1 MSEVR
6 RMVQQGLDRWFLRQ
20 DVIDQLLQSGDD
32 DLEGISAY
40 ADRILM
46 IAQTEEAEHQTLE
59 DPFDR
64 SVALVLSLVNSEGL
78 DAWNIDLTS
87 FLRQFTKRVKSQA
100 KNLDLPACGR
110 LIRMAWE
117 VLHYQAAHL
126 FDRIQYQDMEDE
138 WDMDFEFGWEA
149 EYDDHEFHFTNTV
162 LQGGADDVLETLFDE
177 RVRRDEGRPVTL
189 GELLSA
195 LKDAADDADALK
207 LREKNRAAHA
217 IEVEEM
223 ISNVGGRM
231 HNEDL
236 DGDIERC
243 WNALRQTTQDIGS
256 SNVPLKSVIKTMI
269 PILESTFGAV
279 PEGYGDDA
287 RVSSFIAGLFLTH
300 KGIASITQ
308 GNQLDDVIMIE
319 DLWPQLSTFED
330 VLAATLEADQQAQEA
345 RESSKTGS
353 TLHAERLQQ
362 RAEKA
367 RLSEEK
373 AKAKLEKEQE
383 ESKPDFEEHEW
394 LVE

>member
-1 MSEVR
+1 
-6 RMVQQGLDRWFLRQ
+6 MVQQGLDQWFLRQ

-64 SVALVLSLVNSEGL
+64 SVALVLSIVNSAGL

-87 FLRQFTKRVKSQA
+87 FLRQLTKRVKSQA

-117 VLHYQAAHL
+117 VLNYQAAHL

-207 LREKNRAAHA
+207 LREKNRVAHA

-269 PILESTFGAV
+269 PLLEATFGEV

-300 KGIASITQ
+300 KGLASITQ
-308 GNQLDDVIMIE
+308 GNQIDDVIMIE
-319 DLWPQLSTFED
+319 DLWPQLATFED

-345 RESSKTGS
+345 RESLKTGS
-353 TLHAERLQQ
+353 TLHAERLQE

-367 RLSEEK
+367 RLAEEK

-383 ESKPDFEEHEW
+383 ESKPVFEEHEW

>member
-1 MSEVR
+1 
-6 RMVQQGLDRWFLRQ
+6 MVGLIQQGLDQWFLRQ

-32 DLEGISAY
+32 DLEGINAY

-46 IAQTEEAEHQTLE
+46 IAQTEEAEHQTLD

-64 SVALVLSLVNSEGL
+64 SVALVLSLVSSEGL

-100 KNLDLPACGR
+100 SDLDLPACGR

-117 VLHYQAAHL
+117 VLNYQAAHL
-126 FDRIQYQDMEDE
+126 FDRIQYHDDGDD
-138 WDMDFEFGWEA
+138 WDASFDFGWEA

-177 RVRRDEGRPVTL
+177 RVRREEGRPVTL

-207 LREKNRAAHA
+207 LREKNRIAHA

-243 WNALRQTTQDIGS
+243 WNALRHTTQAMQS
-256 SNVPLKSVIKTMI
+256 NNVPLKSVISTLV
-269 PILESTFGAV
+269 PILESTFGSI
-279 PEGYGDDA
+279 PEGYDDDA

-300 KGIASITQ
+300 KGLASITQ
-308 GNQLDDVIMIE
+308 GNNLDDVIMIE
-319 DLWPQLSTFED
+319 DLWPHLASFED
-330 VLAATLEADQQAQEA
+330 VLAATLEADEEAQVA
-345 RESSKTGS
+345 REESKTGS
-353 TLHAERLQQ
+353 VLHAERLQE

-367 RLSEEK
+367 RLAEEK
-373 AKAKLEKEQE
+373 AKQKLEQEQE
-383 ESKPDFEEHEW
+383 ETSPDFDEHEW

>member
-1 MSEVR
+1 M
-6 RMVQQGLDRWFLRQ
+6 MIQQGLDKWFLRQ
-20 DVIDQLLQSGDD
+20 DVIDQLLQGGDD
-32 DLEGISAY
+32 DLEGINAY

-64 SVALVLSLVNSEGL
+64 SVALVLSLVNSEGQ
-78 DAWNIDLTS
+78 DAWDINLTS
-87 FLRQFTKRVKSQA
+87 FLRQFTKRVKSHA
-100 KNLDLPACGR
+100 NTLDLPACGR

-117 VLHYQAAHL
+117 VLNHQASHL
-126 FDRIQYQDMEDE
+126 FERIQYQDTGED
-138 WDMDFEFGWEA
+138 WDTGFDFGWETD
-149 EYDDHEFHFTNTV
+149 YDDLEFHFTNTV
-162 LQGGADDVLETLFDE
+162 LEGGADDVLENLFDE
-177 RVRRDEGRPVTL
+177 RVRREEGRPVTL

-207 LREKNRAAHA
+207 LRERNRAAHA
-217 IEVEEM
+217 VEVEAM

-236 DGDIERC
+236 EGDIERC
-243 WNALRQTTQDIGS
+243 WDALRQTTLAMDSTQ
-256 SNVPLKSVIKTMI
+256 VPLKNVISALI
-269 PILESTFGAV
+269 PILESTFGTV

-308 GNQLDDVIMIE
+308 GNELSDIIMIE
-319 DLWPQLSTFED
+319 DLWPQLSTFEE
-330 VLAATLEADQQAQEA
+330 VLAATFEADLEAEEA
-345 RESSKTGS
+345 RKDSRTGS
-353 TLHAERLQQ
+353 VIHAERLQQ

-367 RLSEEK
+367 RLAEEK
-373 AKAKLEKEQE
+373 ALQMMKEEQQME
-383 ESKPDFEEHEW
+383 ASEMHEHEW

>member
-1 MSEVR
+1 MSEVKK
-6 RMVQQGLDRWFLRQ
+6 MVQQGLDQWFLRQ

-207 LREKNRAAHA
+207 LREKNRVAHA

-243 WNALRQTTQDIGS
+243 WNALRQTTQDMGS

-269 PILESTFGAV
+269 PLLEATFGEV

-300 KGIASITQ
+300 KGLASITQ
-308 GNQLDDVIMIE
+308 GNQIDDVIMIE
-319 DLWPQLSTFED
+319 DLWPQLATFEA

-353 TLHAERLQQ
+353 TLHAERLQE

-367 RLSEEK
+367 RLAEEK

-383 ESKPDFEEHEW
+383 ENKPDFEEHEW

>member
-6 RMVQQGLDRWFLRQ
+6 RMVQQGLDQWFLRQ

-256 SNVPLKSVIKTMI
+256 NNVPLKSVIKTMI

-319 DLWPQLSTFED
+319 DLWPQLSSFED

-367 RLSEEK
+367 RLAEEK

>member
-1 MSEVR
+1 M
-6 RMVQQGLDRWFLRQ
+6 RQ

-207 LREKNRAAHA
+207 LREKNRVAHA

-269 PILESTFGAV
+269 PILEATFGEV

-300 KGIASITQ
+300 KGLASITQ
-308 GNQLDDVIMIE
+308 GNQIDDVIMIE
-319 DLWPQLSTFED
+319 DLWPQLATFED
-330 VLAATLEADQQAQEA
+330 VLAATIEADQQAQEA
-345 RESSKTGS
+345 RESLKTGS
-353 TLHAERLQQ
+353 TLHAERLQE

-367 RLSEEK
+367 RLAEEK

>member
-1 MSEVR
+1 
-6 RMVQQGLDRWFLRQ
+6 MVQQGLDQWFLRQ

-32 DLEGISAY
+32 DLEGINAY

-87 FLRQFTKRVKSQA
+87 FLRQFMKRVKSQA
-100 KNLDLPACGR
+100 NRLDLPACGR

-126 FDRIQYQDMEDE
+126 FDRIQYQDADDD
-138 WDMDFEFGWEA
+138 WDASLDFGWEA
-149 EYDDHEFHFTNTV
+149 EYDDHEFHFTNTI
-162 LQGGADDVLETLFDE
+162 LQGDADEVLEDLFDE

-195 LKDAADDADALK
+195 LKDAAEDADALK
-207 LREKNRAAHA
+207 LREKNRIAHA

-223 ISNVGGRM
+223 VSNVGGRM

-243 WNALRQTTQDIGS
+243 WNALRETTQKMS
-256 SNVPLKSVIKTMI
+256 VNNVPLKSVIQSLV
-269 PILESTFGAV
+269 PILEATFGVV
-279 PEGYGDDA
+279 PEGYDDDA

-300 KGIASITQ
+300 KGMASITQ
-308 GNQLDDVIMIE
+308 GNELDDVIMIE
-319 DLWPQLSTFED
+319 DLWPHLATFEE
-330 VLAATLEADQQAQEA
+330 VLEATLEAEREAQVA
-345 RESSKTGS
+345 REDSKTGS
-353 TLHAERLQQ
+353 VLHAERLLE

-367 RLSEEK
+367 RKAEEK
-373 AKAKLEKEQE
+373 AKMKLEKEQQKVSE
-383 ESKPDFEEHEW
+383 ELDAHEW

>member
-6 RMVQQGLDRWFLRQ
+6 IMVQQGLDQWFLRQ

-217 IEVEEM
+217 IELEEM

-256 SNVPLKSVIKTMI
+256 SNVPLKSVIETMI
-269 PILESTFGAV
+269 PLLELTFGEV

-319 DLWPQLSTFED
+319 DLWPQLSTFQD

-345 RESSKTGS
+345 RETSKTGS

-367 RLSEEK
+367 RLAEEK

-383 ESKPDFEEHEW
+383 ENKPDLEQHEW

>member
-1 MSEVR
+1 
-6 RMVQQGLDRWFLRQ
+6 MVQQGLDQWFLRQ

-138 WDMDFEFGWEA
+138 WDLDFEFGWEA
-149 EYDDHEFHFTNTV
+149 EYDDQEFHFTNTV

-207 LREKNRAAHA
+207 LREKNRVAHA

-243 WNALRQTTQDIGS
+243 WKALRQTAQDLGS

-269 PILESTFGAV
+269 PLLEATFGEV

-300 KGIASITQ
+300 KGLASITQ
-308 GNQLDDVIMIE
+308 GNQIDDVIMIE
-319 DLWPQLSTFED
+319 DLWPQLATFED
-330 VLAATLEADQQAQEA
+330 VLVATLEADQQAQEA

-353 TLHAERLQQ
+353 TLHAERLQE

-367 RLSEEK
+367 RLAEEK
-373 AKAKLEKEQE
+373 AKAKLEQEQE
-383 ESKPDFEEHEW
+383 ESQPDVGEHEW

>member
-1 MSEVR
+1 
-6 RMVQQGLDRWFLRQ
+6 MVQQGLDQWFLRQ

-207 LREKNRAAHA
+207 LREKNRVAHA

-243 WNALRQTTQDIGS
+243 WNALRQTTQDMGS

-269 PILESTFGAV
+269 PLLEATFGEV

-300 KGIASITQ
+300 KGLASITQ
-308 GNQLDDVIMIE
+308 GNRIDDVIMIE
-319 DLWPQLSTFED
+319 DLWPQLATFED
-330 VLAATLEADQQAQEA
+330 VLAATIEADQQAQEA
-345 RESSKTGS
+345 RESLKTGS
-353 TLHAERLQQ
+353 TLHAERLQE

-367 RLSEEK
+367 RLAEEK

>member
-1 MSEVR
+1 
-6 RMVQQGLDRWFLRQ
+6 MVQQGLDQWFLRQ

-117 VLHYQAAHL
+117 VLNYQAAHL
-126 FDRIQYQDMEDE
+126 FDRIQYQDMDDE

-207 LREKNRAAHA
+207 LREKNRVAHA

-243 WNALRQTTQDIGS
+243 WNALRQTTQDMGS

-269 PILESTFGAV
+269 PLLEATFGEV

-300 KGIASITQ
+300 KGLASITQ
-308 GNQLDDVIMIE
+308 GNQIDDVIMIE
-319 DLWPQLSTFED
+319 DLWPQLATFEA

-353 TLHAERLQQ
+353 TLHAERLQE

-367 RLSEEK
+367 RLAEEK

-383 ESKPDFEEHEW
+383 ENKPDFEEHEW

>member
-1 MSEVR
+1 MTLLET
-6 RMVQQGLDRWFLRQ
+6 RQ
-20 DVIDQLLQSGDD
+20 MATPIVKQLLGEQDD
-32 DLEGISAY
+32 SNLEKHRYIDRLIEIADLES
-40 ADRILM
+40 
-46 IAQTEEAEHQTLE
+46 AEHQSLI

-64 SVALVLSLVNSEGL
+64 SVALVFQMFNDATLDPWDVDLSVFIEQFNERTK
-78 DAWNIDLTS
+78 DAEN
-87 FLRQFTKRVKSQA
+87 V
-100 KNLDLPACGR
+100 DLPTCGR

-149 EYDDHEFHFTNTV
+149 EYDDQEFHFTNTV

-207 LREKNRAAHA
+207 LREKNRVAHA

-243 WNALRQTTQDIGS
+243 WNALRQTTQELGS

-269 PILESTFGAV
+269 PLLEATFGEV

-300 KGIASITQ
+300 KGLASITQ
-308 GNQLDDVIMIE
+308 GNQIDDVIMIE
-319 DLWPQLSTFED
+319 DLWPQLATFDD

-353 TLHAERLQQ
+353 TLHAERLQE

-367 RLSEEK
+367 RLAEEK
-373 AKAKLEKEQE
+373 AKAKLEQEQE
-383 ESKPDFEEHEW
+383 ESQPDVGEHEW

>member
-1 MSEVR
+1 
-6 RMVQQGLDRWFLRQ
+6 MVQQGLDQWFLRQ

-207 LREKNRAAHA
+207 LREKNRVAHA

-243 WNALRQTTQDIGS
+243 WNALRQTTLDMGS
-256 SNVPLKSVIKTMI
+256 GNVPLKSVIKTMI
-269 PILESTFGAV
+269 PLLEATFGEV

-300 KGIASITQ
+300 KGLASITQ
-308 GNQLDDVIMIE
+308 GNQIDDVIMIE
-319 DLWPQLSTFED
+319 DLWPQLATFED
-330 VLAATLEADQQAQEA
+330 VLAATLEADKQAQEA

-353 TLHAERLQQ
+353 TLHAERLQE

-367 RLSEEK
+367 RLAEEK

-383 ESKPDFEEHEW
+383 ESKPEFEEHEW

>member
-1 MSEVR
+1 
-6 RMVQQGLDRWFLRQ
+6 MVQQGLDQWFLRQ

-207 LREKNRAAHA
+207 LREKNRVAHA

-256 SNVPLKSVIKTMI
+256 GNVPLKSVIKTLI
-269 PILESTFGAV
+269 PILEATFGEV

-300 KGIASITQ
+300 KGLASITQ
-308 GNQLDDVIMIE
+308 GNQIDDVIMIE
-319 DLWPQLSTFED
+319 DLWPQLATFED

-345 RESSKTGS
+345 RDSSKTGS
-353 TLHAERLQQ
+353 TLHAERLQE

-367 RLSEEK
+367 RLAEEK

-383 ESKPDFEEHEW
+383 ESKPGFEEHEW

>member
-1 MSEVR
+1 MI
-6 RMVQQGLDRWFLRQ
+6 QQGLDKWFLRQ
-20 DVIDQLLQSGDD
+20 DVIDQLLQGGDD
-32 DLEGISAY
+32 DLEGINAY

-64 SVALVLSLVNSEGL
+64 SVALVLSLVNSEGQ
-78 DAWNIDLTS
+78 DAWDINLTS
-87 FLRQFTKRVKSQA
+87 FLRQFTKRVKSHA
-100 KNLDLPACGR
+100 NTLDLPACGR

-117 VLHYQAAHL
+117 VLNHQASHL
-126 FDRIQYQDMEDE
+126 FERIQYQDTGED
-138 WDMDFEFGWEA
+138 WDTGFDFGWETD
-149 EYDDHEFHFTNTV
+149 YDDLEFHFTNTV
-162 LQGGADDVLETLFDE
+162 LEGGADDVLENLFDE
-177 RVRRDEGRPVTL
+177 RVRREEGRPVTL

-207 LREKNRAAHA
+207 LRERNRAAHA
-217 IEVEEM
+217 VEVEAM

-236 DGDIERC
+236 EGDIERC
-243 WNALRQTTQDIGS
+243 WDALRQTTLAMDSTQ
-256 SNVPLKSVIKTMI
+256 VPLKNVISALI
-269 PILESTFGAV
+269 PILESTFGTV

-308 GNQLDDVIMIE
+308 GNELSDIIMIE
-319 DLWPQLSTFED
+319 DLWPQLSTFEE
-330 VLAATLEADQQAQEA
+330 VLAATFEADLEAEEA
-345 RESSKTGS
+345 RKDSRTGS
-353 TLHAERLQQ
+353 VIHAERLQQ

-367 RLSEEK
+367 RLAEEK
-373 AKAKLEKEQE
+373 ALQMMKEEQQME
-383 ESKPDFEEHEW
+383 ASEMHEHEW

>member
-1 MSEVR
+1 MSEVKKV
-6 RMVQQGLDRWFLRQ
+6 VQQGLDQWFLRQ

-207 LREKNRAAHA
+207 LREKNRVAHA

-243 WNALRQTTQDIGS
+243 WNALRQTTQDLGS

-269 PILESTFGAV
+269 PLLEATFGEV

-300 KGIASITQ
+300 KGLASITQ
-308 GNQLDDVIMIE
+308 GNQIDDVIMIE
-319 DLWPQLSTFED
+319 DLWPQLATFED

-353 TLHAERLQQ
+353 TLHAERLQE

-367 RLSEEK
+367 RLAEEK
-373 AKAKLEKEQE
+373 AKAKLEQEQE
-383 ESKPDFEEHEW
+383 ESQPDVGEHEW

>member
-1 MSEVR
+1 MSEVKP
-6 RMVQQGLDRWFLRQ
+6 MMQKGLDQWFLRQ

-46 IAQTEEAEHQTLE
+46 IAQAEEAEHQTLD

-64 SVALVLSLVNSEGL
+64 SVALVLSLVSSEGL

-100 KNLDLPACGR
+100 NSLDLPACGR

-126 FDRIQYQDMEDE
+126 FDRIQYQDSEDD
-138 WDMDFEFGWEA
+138 WDTSFDFGWEA

-162 LQGGADDVLETLFDE
+162 LQGDADDVLENLFDE
-177 RVRRDEGRPVTL
+177 RVRREEGRPVTL

-195 LKDAADDADALK
+195 LKDAADDADAMK

-243 WNALRQTTQDIGS
+243 WNALRQTTKSKGAN
-256 SNVPLKSVIKTMI
+256 NVPLKSVIDALI
-269 PILESTFGAV
+269 PILESTFGTI

-308 GNQLDDVIMIE
+308 GNEMHDAIMIE
-319 DLWPQLSTFED
+319 DLWPDLSSFED
-330 VLAATLEADQQAQEA
+330 VLLATLEADQEAQVA
-345 RESSKTGS
+345 REDSKTGS
-353 TLHAERLQQ
+353 MLHAERLHQ

-367 RLSEEK
+367 RLAEEK
-373 AKAKLEKEQE
+373 ARKKLEEEQE
-383 ESKPDFEEHEW
+383 QNAPEFEAHEW

>member
-1 MSEVR
+1 MI
-6 RMVQQGLDRWFLRQ
+6 QQGLDQWFLRQ

-32 DLEGISAY
+32 DLEGINAY

-64 SVALVLSLVNSEGL
+64 SVALVLSLVSSEGL

-87 FLRQFTKRVKSQA
+87 FLRQFMKRVKSQA
-100 KNLDLPACGR
+100 KSLDLPACGR

-117 VLHYQAAHL
+117 VLNYQAAHL
-126 FDRIQYQDMEDE
+126 FDRIQYQDNDD
-138 WDMDFEFGWEA
+138 WDTSFDFGWEA

-162 LQGGADDVLETLFDE
+162 LQGNADDVLENLFDE

-207 LREKNRAAHA
+207 LREKNRIAHA

-223 ISNVGGRM
+223 VTNVGGRM

-243 WNALRQTTQDIGS
+243 WTALRQTTQDMDS
-256 SNVPLKSVIKTMI
+256 SNVPLKAVIKTLV
-269 PILESTFGAV
+269 PILESAFGSV
-279 PEGYGDDA
+279 PEGYDEDA

-300 KGIASITQ
+300 KGMASITQ

-330 VLAATLEADQQAQEA
+330 VLTATIEADQEAQVV
-345 RESSKTGS
+345 REESKTGS
-353 TLHAERLQQ
+353 MLHAERLQE

-367 RLSEEK
+367 RLAEEK
-373 AKAKLEKEQE
+373 AKKKLEKEQQE
-383 ESKPDFEEHEW
+383 ASLELDEHEW

>member
-6 RMVQQGLDRWFLRQ
+6 RMVQQGLDQWFLRQ

-319 DLWPQLSTFED
+319 DLWPQLSSFED

-367 RLSEEK
+367 RLAEEK

>member
-6 RMVQQGLDRWFLRQ
+6 RMVQQGLDQWFLRQ

-78 DAWNIDLTS
+78 DAWDIDLTS

-256 SNVPLKSVIKTMI
+256 NNVPLKSVIKTMI

-319 DLWPQLSTFED
+319 DLWPQLSSFED

-367 RLSEEK
+367 RLAEEK

>member
-1 MSEVR
+1 M
-6 RMVQQGLDRWFLRQ
+6 MIQQGLDKWFLRQ
-20 DVIDQLLQSGDD
+20 DVIDQLLQGGDD
-32 DLEGISAY
+32 DLEGINAY

-64 SVALVLSLVNSEGL
+64 SVALVLSLVNSEGQ
-78 DAWNIDLTS
+78 DAWDINLTS
-87 FLRQFTKRVKSQA
+87 FLRQFTKRVKSHA
-100 KNLDLPACGR
+100 NTLDLPACGR

-117 VLHYQAAHL
+117 VLNHQASHL
-126 FDRIQYQDMEDE
+126 FERIQYQDTGED
-138 WDMDFEFGWEA
+138 WDTGFDFGWETD
-149 EYDDHEFHFTNTV
+149 YDDLEFHFTNTV
-162 LQGGADDVLETLFDE
+162 LEGGADDVLENLFDE
-177 RVRRDEGRPVTL
+177 RVRREEGRPVTL

-207 LREKNRAAHA
+207 LRERNRAAHA
-217 IEVEEM
+217 VEVEAM

-236 DGDIERC
+236 EGDIERC
-243 WNALRQTTQDIGS
+243 WDALRQTTLTMDSTQ
-256 SNVPLKSVIKTMI
+256 VPLKNVISALI
-269 PILESTFGAV
+269 PILESTFGTV

-308 GNQLDDVIMIE
+308 GNELSDIIMIE
-319 DLWPQLSTFED
+319 DLWPQLSTFEE
-330 VLAATLEADQQAQEA
+330 VLAATFEADLKAEEA
-345 RESSKTGS
+345 REDSRTGS
-353 TLHAERLQQ
+353 IIHAERLQQ

-367 RLSEEK
+367 RLAEEK
-373 AKAKLEKEQE
+373 ALQMMKEEQQME
-383 ESKPDFEEHEW
+383 ASEMHEHEW

>member
-6 RMVQQGLDRWFLRQ
+6 TMVQQGLDQWFLRQ

-256 SNVPLKSVIKTMI
+256 SNVPLKSVIETMI
-269 PILESTFGAV
+269 PLLELTFGEV

-319 DLWPQLSTFED
+319 DLWPQLSTFQD

-345 RESSKTGS
+345 RETSKTGS

-367 RLSEEK
+367 RLAEEK

-383 ESKPDFEEHEW
+383 ENKPDLEQHEW

>member
-1 MSEVR
+1 
-6 RMVQQGLDRWFLRQ
+6 MVQQGLDQWFLRQ

-207 LREKNRAAHA
+207 LREKNRVAHA

-243 WNALRQTTQDIGS
+243 WNALRQTTQDMGS

-269 PILESTFGAV
+269 PLLEATFGEV

-300 KGIASITQ
+300 KGLASITQ
-308 GNQLDDVIMIE
+308 GNQIDDVIMIE
-319 DLWPQLSTFED
+319 DLWPQLATFEA

-353 TLHAERLQQ
+353 TLHAERLQE

-367 RLSEEK
+367 RLAEEK

-383 ESKPDFEEHEW
+383 ENKPDFEEHEW

>member
-1 MSEVR
+1 MSEVKK
-6 RMVQQGLDRWFLRQ
+6 MVQQGLDQWFLRQ

-78 DAWNIDLTS
+78 DAWNIDLSS

-207 LREKNRAAHA
+207 LREKNRVAHA

-243 WNALRQTTQDIGS
+243 WNALRQTTQDICS

-269 PILESTFGAV
+269 PILEATFGEV

-300 KGIASITQ
+300 KGLASITQ
-308 GNQLDDVIMIE
+308 GNQIDDVIMIE
-319 DLWPQLSTFED
+319 DLWPQLATFED
-330 VLAATLEADQQAQEA
+330 VLAATIEADQQAQEA
-345 RESSKTGS
+345 RESLKTGS
-353 TLHAERLQQ
+353 TLHAERLQE

-367 RLSEEK
+367 RLAEEK
-373 AKAKLEKEQE
+373 AKAKLGKEQE

>member
-1 MSEVR
+1 MI
-6 RMVQQGLDRWFLRQ
+6 QQGLDKWFLRQ
-20 DVIDQLLQSGDD
+20 DVIDQLLQGGDD
-32 DLEGISAY
+32 DLEGINAY

-64 SVALVLSLVNSEGL
+64 SVALVLSLVNSEGQ
-78 DAWNIDLTS
+78 DAWDINLTS
-87 FLRQFTKRVKSQA
+87 FLRQFTKRVKSHA
-100 KNLDLPACGR
+100 NTLDLPACGR

-117 VLHYQAAHL
+117 VLNHQASHL
-126 FDRIQYQDMEDE
+126 FERIQYQDTGED
-138 WDMDFEFGWEA
+138 WDTGFDFGWETD
-149 EYDDHEFHFTNTV
+149 YDDLEFHFTNTV
-162 LQGGADDVLETLFDE
+162 LEGGADDVLENLFDE
-177 RVRRDEGRPVTL
+177 RVRREEGRPVTL

-207 LREKNRAAHA
+207 LRERNRAAHA
-217 IEVEEM
+217 VEVEAM

-236 DGDIERC
+236 EGDIERC
-243 WNALRQTTQDIGS
+243 WDALRQTTLTMDSTQ
-256 SNVPLKSVIKTMI
+256 VPLKNVISALI
-269 PILESTFGAV
+269 PILESTFGTV

-308 GNQLDDVIMIE
+308 GNELSDIIMIE
-319 DLWPQLSTFED
+319 DLWPQLSTFEE
-330 VLAATLEADQQAQEA
+330 VLAATFEADLEAEEA
-345 RESSKTGS
+345 RKDSRTGS
-353 TLHAERLQQ
+353 VIHAERLQQ

-367 RLSEEK
+367 RLAEEK
-373 AKAKLEKEQE
+373 ALQMMKEEQQME
-383 ESKPDFEEHEW
+383 ASEMHEHEW

>member
-6 RMVQQGLDRWFLRQ
+6 RMVQQGLDQWFLRQ

-367 RLSEEK
+367 RLAEEK

>member
-1 MSEVR
+1 
-6 RMVQQGLDRWFLRQ
+6 MVQQGLDRWFLRQ

>member
-1 MSEVR
+1 MSEVKKV
-6 RMVQQGLDRWFLRQ
+6 VQQGLDQWFLRQ

-149 EYDDHEFHFTNTV
+149 EYDDQEFHFTNTV

-207 LREKNRAAHA
+207 LREKNRVAHA

-243 WNALRQTTQDIGS
+243 WNALRQTTQDLGS

-269 PILESTFGAV
+269 PLLEATFGEV

-300 KGIASITQ
+300 KGLASITQ
-308 GNQLDDVIMIE
+308 GNQIDDVIMIE
-319 DLWPQLSTFED
+319 DLWPQLATFDD

-353 TLHAERLQQ
+353 TLHAERLQE

-367 RLSEEK
+367 RLAEEK
-373 AKAKLEKEQE
+373 AKAKLEQEQE
-383 ESKPDFEEHEW
+383 ESQPDVGEHEW

>member
-1 MSEVR
+1 
-6 RMVQQGLDRWFLRQ
+6 MVQQGLDQWFLRQ

-32 DLEGISAY
+32 DLEGINAY

-87 FLRQFTKRVKSQA
+87 FLRQFMKRVKSQA
-100 KNLDLPACGR
+100 NRLDLPACGR

-126 FDRIQYQDMEDE
+126 FDRIQYQDADDH
-138 WDMDFEFGWEA
+138 WDASLDIGWEA
-149 EYDDHEFHFTNTV
+149 EYDDHEFHFTNTI
-162 LQGGADDVLETLFDE
+162 LQGDADEVLEDLFDE

-195 LKDAADDADALK
+195 LKDAAEDADALK
-207 LREKNRAAHA
+207 LREKNRIAHA

-223 ISNVGGRM
+223 VSNVGGRM

-243 WNALRQTTQDIGS
+243 WNALRETTQKMS
-256 SNVPLKSVIKTMI
+256 VNNVPLKSVIQSLV
-269 PILESTFGAV
+269 PILEATFGVV
-279 PEGYGDDA
+279 PEGYDDDA

-300 KGIASITQ
+300 KGMASITQ
-308 GNQLDDVIMIE
+308 GNELDDVIMIE
-319 DLWPQLSTFED
+319 DLWPHLATFEE
-330 VLAATLEADQQAQEA
+330 VLEATLEAEREAQVA
-345 RESSKTGS
+345 REDSKTGS
-353 TLHAERLQQ
+353 VLHAERLLE

-367 RLSEEK
+367 RKAEEK
-373 AKAKLEKEQE
+373 AKMKLEKEQQKVSE
-383 ESKPDFEEHEW
+383 ELDAHEW

>member
-1 MSEVR
+1 MI
-6 RMVQQGLDRWFLRQ
+6 QQGLDQWFLRQ
-20 DVIDQLLQSGDD
+20 DVIDQLLQSGED
-32 DLEGISAY
+32 DLEGINAY

-46 IAQTEEAEHQTLE
+46 IAQTEEAEHQTLD

-64 SVALVLSLVNSEGL
+64 SVALVLSLVSSEGL

-87 FLRQFTKRVKSQA
+87 FLRQFMKRVKSQA
-100 KNLDLPACGR
+100 NRLDLPACGR

-117 VLHYQAAHL
+117 VLNYQAAHL
-126 FDRIQYQDMEDE
+126 FDRIQYQEGEDD
-138 WDMDFEFGWEA
+138 WDAGFDFGWET

-162 LQGGADDVLETLFDE
+162 LQGDADDVLENLFDE
-177 RVRRDEGRPVTL
+177 RVRREEGRPVTL

-207 LREKNRAAHA
+207 LREKNRIAHA

-243 WNALRQTTQDIGS
+243 WTALRQTTEEMDS
-256 SNVPLKSVIKTMI
+256 SNVPLKSVITTLV
-269 PILESTFGAV
+269 PILETAFGTV
-279 PEGYGDDA
+279 PEGYDEDA

-300 KGIASITQ
+300 KGMASITQ
-308 GNQLDDVIMIE
+308 GNQLNDVIMIE
-319 DLWPQLSTFED
+319 DLWPQLSTFEE
-330 VLAATLEADQQAQEA
+330 VLAATLEADEEA
-345 RESSKTGS
+345 EVARQDSKTGS
-353 TLHAERLQQ
+353 MLHAERLQE

-367 RLSEEK
+367 RLAEEK
-373 AKAKLEKEQE
+373 AKQKLEEEQHAQAVE
-383 ESKPDFEEHEW
+383 FPDHEW

>member
-1 MSEVR
+1 MI
-6 RMVQQGLDRWFLRQ
+6 QQGLDQWFLRQ

-32 DLEGISAY
+32 DLEGINAY

-46 IAQTEEAEHQTLE
+46 IAQAEEAEHQTLE

-87 FLRQFTKRVKSQA
+87 FLRQFMKRVKSQA
-100 KNLDLPACGR
+100 NSLDLPACGR
-110 LIRMAWE
+110 LIRMSWE
-117 VLHYQAAHL
+117 VLNHQAAHL
-126 FDRIQYQDMEDE
+126 FDRIQYQDSEDE
-138 WDMDFEFGWEA
+138 WDANFDFGWEA

-162 LQGGADDVLETLFDE
+162 LQGGADDVLEHLFDE
-177 RVRRDEGRPVTL
+177 RVRREEGRPVTL

-207 LREKNRAAHA
+207 LREKNRLAHA

-223 ISNVGGRM
+223 VSNVGGRM

-243 WNALRQTTQDIGS
+243 WTALRQTTQELGS
-256 SNVPLKSVIKTMI
+256 SNVPLRSVIKSLI
-269 PILESTFGAV
+269 PILESAFGSV
-279 PEGYGDDA
+279 PEGYDEDA

-300 KGIASITQ
+300 KGLASITQ
-308 GNQLDDVIMIE
+308 GNQLNDAIMIE
-319 DLWPQLSTFED
+319 DLWPQLSSFEE
-330 VLAATLEADQQAQEA
+330 VLSATLEADQEAQVA
-345 RESSKTGS
+345 REGLKTGS
-353 TLHAERLQQ
+353 ILHAERLQE

-367 RLSEEK
+367 RLAEEK
-373 AKAKLEKEQE
+373 AKQKLEEEQQA
-383 ESKPDFEEHEW
+383 SSQVMNEHEW